1 MFTLFKQKNIKLFFI
16 LTIFFSIISSVYFV
30 FKQRIF
36 VTTYI
41 VNQINTDQILKSVK
55 LDSIKE
61 LKETSNELDANKLLN
76 NKKVQYISNELFSSI
91 VRFMQ
96 NNKSYKFIFKKEK
109 KLNEKEYKK
118 LKRVVNNIS
127 MEGAYFLNP
136 EFLDKV
142 KIKLY
147 HNKKDS
153 IKILKNYLEFIVEKE
168 LINNGNKKIDIP
180 YSKNLIDLNFVLN
193 EDLREVEIFY
203 NNIKLVNHFIKSY
216 NELNPKKK
224 INHNILNISNEDINF
239 LDSIFYGLKIKK
251 SYIKPESIEKFKNH
265 LQKFDNQISNENFTN
280 SWMYLFVNQNQNYK
294 ELIYS
299 SDFYEKL
306 KNSYNFKIFQ
316 KNFEEN
322 GETFNNKNFNFEIL
336 KKSIIKNI
344 IFIDTKL
351 NFKEFISIIIFS
363 IIFAF
368 VIFAIIN
375 GFSKKNNS

>member
-1 MFTLFKQKNIKLFFI
+1 
-16 LTIFFSIISSVYFV
+16 
-30 FKQRIF
+30 
-36 VTTYI
+36 